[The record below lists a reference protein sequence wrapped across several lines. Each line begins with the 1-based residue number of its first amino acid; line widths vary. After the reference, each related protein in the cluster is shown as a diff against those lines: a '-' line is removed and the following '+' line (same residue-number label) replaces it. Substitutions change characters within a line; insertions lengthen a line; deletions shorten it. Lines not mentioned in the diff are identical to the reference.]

1 MDYTDQTIMLT
12 GYIISN
18 LVALLMLWF
27 SRRKPVTARALF
39 FLLFVWAGVTNA
51 TTSISTPGVYLE
63 YADFTFLSFYKS
75 IILGFFGRNITVI
88 VMCIAICQLLIGV
101 SMILKGVIFKLGCIG
116 GILFLIGITPLG
128 VGSGAPATLTWA
140 VGLYLLYRRGAKN
153 YWWSSFRK
161 QQPSGII

>member
-1 MDYTDQTIMLT
+1 MKWQHLSIQSKRNNMDYTDQTIMLT

-63 YADFTFLSFYKS
+63 YADFTFLPFYKS

-88 VMCIAICQLLIGV
+88 VMCIAFA
-101 SMILKGVIFKLGCIG
+101 S
-116 GILFLIGITPLG
+116 
-128 VGSGAPATLTWA
+128 
-140 VGLYLLYRRGAKN
+140 Y
-153 YWWSSFRK
+153 
-161 QQPSGII
+161 